1 MFHVVLHEP
10 EIPHNA
16 GAAGR
21 LCLATGAT
29 LHLIRPLGFSLE
41 DKQVRRAG
49 LDYWKEVNVQV
60 WDSLED
66 LQNAADS
73 SARLWMI
80 STKGGTSYW
89 EADYQTGDYFVFGCE
104 SRGLPES
111 LLAQN
116 KDRLLRIPMRTESTR
131 SLNLSTAAALVLYE
145 AVRQQ
150 HPGGPDLSQD

>member
-1 MFHVVLHEP
+1 MFNLVLHEP

-21 LCLATGAT
+21 LCLATGST

-49 LDYWKEVNVQV
+49 LDYWKDVEVEV
-60 WDSLED
+60 WDSLEE
-66 LQNAADS
+66 LRQAAPDA
-73 SARLWMI
+73 ARFWMI
-80 STKGGTSYW
+80 TTKGGTSHW
-89 EADYQTGDYFVFGCE
+89 DTTFQPGDYIVLGCE

-111 LLAQN
+111 LLAAN
-116 KDRLLRIPMRTESTR
+116 VDSLVRIPMLPVSTR

-145 AVRQQ
+145 AVRQ
-150 HPGGPDLSQD
+150 HHDGGPDLSPG

>member
-1 MFHVVLHEP
+1 MFHLVLHEP

-21 LCLATGAT
+21 LCLATGST

-49 LDYWKEVNVQV
+49 LDYWKDVEVQV
-60 WDSLED
+60 WDCLED

-73 SARLWMI
+73 SARFWMI
-80 STKGGTSYW
+80 TTKGGTSYW
-89 EADYQTGDYFVFGCE
+89 ETDYQAGDYFILGCE

-116 KDRLLRIPMRTESTR
+116 KQRLLRIPMLPGSTR

-150 HPGGPDLSQD
+150 HAGGPDLAPS